1 MGEIW
6 GLDGDGMYFDEG
18 SGGILGV
25 LFGDGGCWSV
35 DNRREEKNCFD
46 EEVELL
52 GEVVFK
58 VFICCCL

>member
-1 MGEIW
+1 
-6 GLDGDGMYFDEG
+6 MYFDEG